1 MKAEN
6 QRIQWNVKYL
16 AHNESK
22 YSMSHIVTA
31 HHGAAEGHKEVKQ
44 LDKKVINEDAEFKIE
59 SEEYLRGDNRKGTL
73 EVWLG
78 RDKTVKSENSGTQ
91 GILREQSKIKA
102 SERI

>member
-1 MKAEN
+1 MKSEN
-6 QRIQWNVKYL
+6 QRIQRNVKYL

-22 YSMSHIVTA
+22 YLMSHIVTA
-31 HHGAAEGHKEVKQ
+31 HHGAAEGHKEFKQ

-91 GILREQSKIKA
+91 AFLGNRVK
-102 SERI
+102 